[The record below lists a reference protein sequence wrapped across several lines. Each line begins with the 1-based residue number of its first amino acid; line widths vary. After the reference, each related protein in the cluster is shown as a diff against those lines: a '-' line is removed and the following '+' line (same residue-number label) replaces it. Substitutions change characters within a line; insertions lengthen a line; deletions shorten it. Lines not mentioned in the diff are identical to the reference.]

1 MHFTE
6 GLVASRCQPLTVDLE
21 MYAVCE
27 QSKEL
32 ISESKLK
39 KNLSTPGLLFSLTG
53 TRSNA
58 RVQQV
63 HILRACGILVLNVIW
78 FLEIPQSKVHHSSP
92 AAARAG
98 LRE

>member
-21 MYAVCE
+21 MYAGC
-27 QSKEL
+27 EL

-98 LRE
+98 LCE